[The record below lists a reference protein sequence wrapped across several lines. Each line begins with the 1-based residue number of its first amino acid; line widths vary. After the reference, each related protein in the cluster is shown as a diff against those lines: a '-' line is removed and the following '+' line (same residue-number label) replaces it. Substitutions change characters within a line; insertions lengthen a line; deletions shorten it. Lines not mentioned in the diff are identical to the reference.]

1 MDEFTLSCATCRH
14 WDRFDYDGATKGMC
28 KKLGL
33 WAGHQL
39 EERTTEHKQFHA
51 TGVCTDHDFV
61 CKFVE
66 PDADYEG
73 GTGLIEITGLDDLED
88 AAAREVLDWFNAH
101 PGSIPIDDEDDDELR
116 LEDDLGPSDSQ

>member
-1 MDEFTLSCATCRH
+1 MDEFTLSCETCRH
-14 WDRFDYDGATKGMC
+14 WDRFDYDGAKKGMC

-39 EERTTEHKQFHA
+39 EERTAAHKQFHSS
-51 TGVCTDHDFV
+51 GICTDEDFV

-66 PDADYEG
+66 PAADYEG
-73 GTGLIEITGLDDLED
+73 GTGLIEISGLDSLED
-88 AAAREVLDWFNAH
+88 EAARQVLEWFSD
-101 PGSIPIDDEDDDELR
+101 PGNVPIDDDDDDELS